1 VHKSSHTRTYTYTH
15 ILTGVQG
22 EPAPPQHH
30 LLILCLLLIFTL
42 ICRLPLSFLLLRAP
56 RQKLH
61 THTHTNTRTYKHTH
75 THTRTQTYKLTYLI
89 HLKCAAAG
97 TYCTGVATHYLM
109 LLPLTTTALF
119 NFFAVVEKRVFFFT
133 IVRQL
138 HRADP
143 TELLC
148 LFVYVCA

>member
-1 VHKSSHTRTYTYTH
+1 VLAFNFYLDLQATPV
-15 ILTGVQG
+15 ILT
-22 EPAPPQHH
+22 PA
-30 LLILCLLLIFTL
+30 CTT
-42 ICRLPLSFLLLRAP
+42 SKTA
-56 RQKLH
+56 H